1 MRVTDNVASVG
12 KLIPIRLNIM
22 VVGETG
28 SGKTTF
34 LRTMFKHY
42 TADEIIRAEMSA
54 PTERTVEIQNIG
66 KFIIPSSTV
75 ACQVNLFDSPGFGDY
90 IDNNNAIHK
99 VRDYLQDKHHS
110 WLGSNANV
118 VTHEVYLFLS
128 VTSCHIVSNYF
139 PWNAGKK
146 CSR

>member
-42 TADEIIRAEMSA
+42 SADEIIRAEMSA

-66 KFIIPSSTV
+66 KFIIPSRTV

-99 VRDYLQDKHHS
+99 VRDYLQDNHNS
-110 WLGSNANV
+110 WLSSNANHV
-118 VTHEVYLFLS
+118 LPEVC
-128 VTSCHIVSNYF
+128 TEYF
-139 PWNAGKK
+139 TY
-146 CSR
+146 